1 VGGNLTNTI
10 QNSGNSFKPIS
21 KNSGNVF
28 KNQYQI
34 DVNSGDEEEERQN
47 EVETEKNNGNPD
59 VLRQLD
65 LLQRVLA
72 TAILGFILFLLL
84 ENYIN
89 RTDINRS
96 EEVNRRAGSHILYRR
111 DVDTSK
117 QQIDATP
124 PKSDWLYRPRVPDSS
139 ESRMFS
145 WQHQSR

>member
-1 VGGNLTNTI
+1 MAVLFQSWIRLLIALSALIALASGQTVTVGGNLTNTI

-65 LLQRVLA
+65 LLQRV
-72 TAILGFILFLLL
+72 
-84 ENYIN
+84 
-89 RTDINRS
+89 S
-96 EEVNRRAGSHILYRR
+96 
-111 DVDTSK
+111 
-117 QQIDATP
+117 
-124 PKSDWLYRPRVPDSS
+124 
-139 ESRMFS
+139 
-145 WQHQSR
+145 QS

>member
-1 VGGNLTNTI
+1 MAVFFQSWIRLLIALSALIALASGQTVTVGGNLTNTI

-65 LLQRVLA
+65 LLQRVSQSNMQAYLYGHGA
-72 TAILGFILFLLL
+72 VFVDSYICGTA
-84 ENYIN
+84 
-89 RTDINRS
+89 
-96 EEVNRRAGSHILYRR
+96 
-111 DVDTSK
+111 
-117 QQIDATP
+117 
-124 PKSDWLYRPRVPDSS
+124 
-139 ESRMFS
+139 FS
-145 WQHQSR
+145 